1 MNRPFEVWN
10 ADNMPLQ
17 APFYKSPSIPYYCS
31 DLRSINVYCRS
42 TPEIIKKYLA
52 PTPFEY
58 ISDNFIIN
66 FGDYTNGT
74 AATYHDIGIIVP
86 VRYKDLVG
94 GYYLF
99 EYEDLA
105 SSVTAGRELFGY
117 PKKFATIGME
127 EKDGKIVV
135 CAYRDEKEIVHL
147 EIDLN
152 KEPINPLPKVPQ
164 YPHILLYTM
173 PRHDGPGILTQKVLS
188 RDSSPDFV
196 TKSSTKGKATVK
208 LSGYEN
214 FPIIEPLDELNPIE
228 VYGASYTIGDYAATH
243 ENGWAKVVDVIIPD
257 KDLR

>member
-1 MNRPFEVWN
+1 MKRPFEVWN
-10 ADNMPLQ
+10 ADNMPVQ
-17 APFYKSPSIPYYCS
+17 APFFKSPSIPYFCK
-31 DLRSINVYCRS
+31 DLSSINIYCRTS
-42 TPEIIKKYLA
+42 PEIIKKYLE

-58 ISDNFIIN
+58 VSNNFIVN
-66 FGDYTNGT
+66 FGDYANGT
-74 AATYHDIGIIVP
+74 SATYHDLGIIVP
-86 VRYKDLVG
+86 VKYKDLIG

-105 SSVTAGRELFGY
+105 SSVSAGRELWGY
-117 PKKFATIGME
+117 PKKTADFKKE
-127 EKDGKIVV
+127 EKDGKTSVSV
-135 CAYRDEKEIVHL
+135 FREDAEIVHF
-147 EIDLN
+147 EVDLN
-152 KEPINPLPKVPQ
+152 KKPRQELPVVPQ

-196 TKSSTKGKATVK
+196 TKKKVEGYADIK

-214 FPIIEPLDELNPIE
+214 FPIIEPLDELNPVE

-257 KDLR
+257 KDLK